1 MVEDDKTT
9 IQSSDRSIV
18 IEGISKVDLEKT
30 LTQSEDQ
37 QIQKELDPAA
47 TDPRNPK
54 NWSKL
59 KKWRNFGI
67 VFCNA
72 FIGYFTSSI
81 YMPAIGDLQQYFG
94 TTLTIMNI
102 TIALY
107 VLAMA
112 IAPLFWSPL
121 SERIGRRGVY
131 IIAMAIYTVTT
142 IICGISKNLVLF
154 FVMRVLQGVFSSAG
168 MTVGGGTVADLF
180 MVHER
185 GKIMS
190 LLTLGTV
197 TGPAVGPLVGGYI
210 AKYLG
215 WRWIFYI
222 CTIIGGTLFLAN
234 VLFLRESLY
243 RPNEDG
249 FFSQKN
255 GTKKTIKERLA
266 YLKFDPFRGLALLL
280 HPAALLTCLPLSISF
295 GWFYFLV
302 AILSPTYSEIYHFDQ
317 GSLGLLYLTGVF
329 FCLPVIIAGN
339 LMYGWFIHA
348 RLHWFAPL
356 VGYFLMSLGTMYGNV
371 IGTSYLI
378 EVYIHI
384 AASALSTANFSRN
397 LMAMV
402 FTLISVPIRQG
413 LGDGWAYTLSALISF
428 GVYIICIPIVYF
440 YAERLRNS
448 THKKN

>member
-1 MVEDDKTT
+1 
-9 IQSSDRSIV
+9 
-18 IEGISKVDLEKT
+18 
-30 LTQSEDQ
+30 
-37 QIQKELDPAA
+37 
-47 TDPRNPK
+47 
-54 NWSKL
+54 
-59 KKWRNFGI
+59 
-67 VFCNA
+67 
-72 FIGYFTSSI
+72 
-81 YMPAIGDLQQYFG
+81 
-94 TTLTIMNI
+94 IMNI

-121 SERIGRRGVY
+121 SERIGRRWVY
-131 IIAMAIYTVTT
+131 IISMAIYTITT

-168 MTVGGGTVADLF
+168 MTVGGGTIADLF
-180 MVHER
+180 MAHER

-197 TGPAVGPLVGGYI
+197 TGPAIGPLVGGYI

-234 VLFLRESLY
+234 VCFLGESLY
-243 RPNEDG
+243 RPNEDS
-249 FFSQKN
+249 FLSQKN

-280 HPAALLTCLPLSISF
+280 HPVALLTCLPLSISF

-317 GSLGLLYLTGVF
+317 GSLGLLYLTGGLGNIFGALIAGFVLDRVYMRLRAKSKDGTVKAEGRLLPVL

-371 IGTSYLI
+371 ISTSYLV
-378 EVYIHI
+378 EAYIQI
-384 AASALSTANFSRN
+384 AASALSTANFARN

-428 GVYIICIPIVYF
+428 GVYIICIPIVYY
-440 YAERLRNS
+440 YAERIRNNTPS
-448 THKKN
+448 YAHKTN